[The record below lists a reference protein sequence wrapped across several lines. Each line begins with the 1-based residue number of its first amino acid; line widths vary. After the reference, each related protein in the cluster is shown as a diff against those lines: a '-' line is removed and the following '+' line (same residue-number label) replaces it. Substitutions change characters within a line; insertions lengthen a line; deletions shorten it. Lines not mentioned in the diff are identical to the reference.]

1 LNLIP
6 EKKESPIR
14 RLIRGM
20 LHPGLVPWAGRG
32 VLAIADQ
39 GLFAGSNLLL
49 NVFLA
54 RWLSPTDYGVFALA
68 YSVFVLFS
76 FLHSATLVEPML
88 VFGPAKYKDRLDEYM
103 GILVRGHF
111 LVMLPVALLTA
122 AVGIAIGR
130 WSSIPVGHALLALAW
145 TSPIILLS
153 WLLRRA
159 FYVELQPVWAT
170 FGGILYL
177 AAMLG
182 LLFAAHSIRI
192 LSAVTALALMSGA
205 SLIASLFLIA
215 RLRPRWHSGSDGI
228 KSSEVAT
235 FHWRYGRWSVAAAA
249 VAWIPVNIYY
259 LLMPAWVGLAGAA
272 ALRALMNVINPV
284 LHVLVAVSPLLI
296 PVLVRNRMNGPKSMN
311 RTAIISLTLLVL
323 GAGFF
328 SLSVWLF
335 RTKVFQLLYGGKYQE
350 SSIPLMF
357 LLLSLL
363 AACVVTVLSAGQMA
377 MERPD
382 GNFWSYVASSAVT
395 ILVGLPLA
403 AWRGVEGAAEGL
415 FLSSCVAAGS
425 MYIFFRRAQLERTS
439 GTKGSDYA
447 LGHRTAKDSL

>member
-1 LNLIP
+1 
-6 EKKESPIR
+6 
-14 RLIRGM
+14 
-20 LHPGLVPWAGRG
+20 
-32 VLAIADQ
+32 
-39 GLFAGSNLLL
+39 
-49 NVFLA
+49 
-54 RWLSPTDYGVFALA
+54 
-68 YSVFVLFS
+68 
-76 FLHSATLVEPML
+76 
-88 VFGPAKYKDRLDEYM
+88 
-103 GILVRGHF
+103 
-111 LVMLPVALLTA
+111 
-122 AVGIAIGR
+122 
-130 WSSIPVGHALLALAW
+130 
-145 TSPIILLS
+145 
-153 WLLRRA
+153 
-159 FYVELQPVWAT
+159 
-170 FGGILYL
+170 
-177 AAMLG
+177 
-182 LLFAAHSIRI
+182 
-192 LSAVTALALMSGA
+192 
-205 SLIASLFLIA
+205 
-215 RLRPRWHSGSDGI
+215 
-228 KSSEVAT
+228 
-235 FHWRYGRWSVAAAA
+235 
-249 VAWIPVNIYY
+249 
-259 LLMPAWVGLAGAA
+259 
-272 ALRALMNVINPV
+272 
-284 LHVLVAVSPLLI
+284 
-296 PVLVRNRMNGPKSMN
+296 MNGPKSMN

-447 LGHRTAKDSL
+447 LGHRTAKESL